1 MGNNLQQNILADTL
15 DAAGIMA
22 QYDGWAVRIVSQKI
36 ILAWILKHCTEE
48 FSGYS
53 IRYIRDNCIEGIPM
67 VQCCEAAL
75 DCNDACSFSDN
86 GYTDADC
93 SGKSEMIQGLN
104 TVDKSV
110 NEGTNTYDIKFNAA
124 VPGFNS
130 IIQMIINI
138 EVQQDDSPGY
148 PVTKRGIY
156 YGCRMVSGQYGTIF
170 AGSHYEKLRKV
181 YSIWICTDTA
191 KVRRGSI
198 RSYSFEENVHMGN
211 YHEQRQNYDLMD
223 IVILGLGDDGEK
235 SNSELVDMLT
245 VLFSDKLNPEE
256 KKRRLTEEYN
266 IAMTREI
273 DEEVDNM
280 CNLSEGIYRKG
291 IKEGISQGIT
301 QGISQGITQGITQGI
316 SQGIT
321 KGITEGRNQ
330 GVLLTYINMIMRKLG
345 RDKREDMIINEML
358 EDTDASEEEVRRIY
372 GVVSS
377 NRQSSAQEVL
387 ELMMAEM

>member
-1 MGNNLQQNILADTL
+1 MGSED
-15 DAAGIMA
+15 
-22 QYDGWAVRIVSQKI
+22 
-36 ILAWILKHCTEE
+36 
-48 FSGYS
+48 S
-53 IRYIRDNCIEGIPM
+53 ITKDNTCMDIE
-67 VQCCEAAL
+67 AL
-75 DCNDACSFSDN
+75 
-86 GYTDADC
+86 
-93 SGKSEMIQGLN
+93 
-104 TVDKSV
+104 
-110 NEGTNTYDIKFNAA
+110 
-124 VPGFNS
+124 
-130 IIQMIINI
+130 
-138 EVQQDDSPGY
+138 
-148 PVTKRGIY
+148 
-156 YGCRMVSGQYGTIF
+156 YGTIF

-198 RSYSFEENVHMGN
+198 RSYSFEENVRMGN

-301 QGISQGITQGITQGI
+301 
-316 SQGIT
+316 

>member
-1 MGNNLQQNILADTL
+1 MGSED
-15 DAAGIMA
+15 
-22 QYDGWAVRIVSQKI
+22 
-36 ILAWILKHCTEE
+36 
-48 FSGYS
+48 S
-53 IRYIRDNCIEGIPM
+53 ITKDNTCMDIE
-67 VQCCEAAL
+67 AL
-75 DCNDACSFSDN
+75 
-86 GYTDADC
+86 
-93 SGKSEMIQGLN
+93 
-104 TVDKSV
+104 
-110 NEGTNTYDIKFNAA
+110 
-124 VPGFNS
+124 
-130 IIQMIINI
+130 
-138 EVQQDDSPGY
+138 
-148 PVTKRGIY
+148 
-156 YGCRMVSGQYGTIF
+156 YGTIF

-198 RSYSFEENVHMGN
+198 RSYSFEENVRMGN

-301 QGISQGITQGITQGI
+301 QGISQGITQGIT
-316 SQGIT
+316 
-321 KGITEGRNQ
+321 EGRNQ

-387 ELMMAEM
+387 ELIINASDRIKPAGS